1 MSLFDW
7 RDVDASLLTP
17 VWAEQTARWSQ
28 RLFWDARHSWTQV
41 EAERVAGRLPGMVLL
56 EGREVA
62 AWTFFLLHQ
71 NTLQIGGFESSSS
84 TATRTLL
91 DAVLHTVDP
100 QLAPAGAMLFA
111 FSSAP
116 GLVPA
121 LVARGFDTEP
131 YAYLIRETNA
141 VRPIRAEA
149 PWDLSAAVQLPGLL
163 ASAYGPPALTRPFVR
178 HGSMSEWREYAAQL
192 LGSDACGAF
201 EPGLSASWFDA
212 AGHLQGAVVT
222 TIVGPGTAHI
232 AQVAVDPRQRGGGIA
247 SRMLD
252 SVVERV
258 RADGLDR
265 VTLLVSERNTTARH
279 LYERH
284 GFHEAATFIAAGRR
298 VPNLEPRSE
307 NSELKA
313 VLASRS

>member
-7 RDVDASLLTP
+7 RDIDAGLLTP
-17 VWAEQTARWSQ
+17 AWAEQNTRWSE
-28 RLFWDARHSWTQV
+28 RLFWDARHNWSQV
-41 EAERVAGRLPGMVLL
+41 EAERVAGRLPGIVLM

-71 NTLQIGGFESSSS
+71 NTLQIGGFESNSSS
-84 TATRTLL
+84 ATRTLL
-91 DAVLHTVDP
+91 DAVLQAIDP

-131 YAYLIRETNA
+131 YAYLVRDTNA
-141 VRPIRAEA
+141 VRPRRPEA
-149 PWDLSAAVQLPGLL
+149 PWDLAAAAQLPTLL
-163 ASAYGPPALTRPFVR
+163 AASYGPPAVTRPFVR
-178 HGSMSEWREYAAQL
+178 HGTTSEWREYAMQL
-192 LGSDACGAF
+192 LGSAACGAF
-201 EPGLSASWFDA
+201 EPGLSASWFD
-212 AGHLQGAVVT
+212 GEGSLQGAVVT
-222 TIVGPGTAHI
+222 TIIGPGTAHI
-232 AQVAVDPRQRGGGIA
+232 AQVAVDPRQRGSGLGG
-247 SRMLD
+247 RLLD

-258 RADGLDR
+258 RADRLDR
-265 VTLLVSERNTTARH
+265 VTLLVSERNTVARH

-298 VPNLEPRSE
+298 MPKAEPRTPSA
-307 NSELKA
+307 ELHSIHA
-313 VLASRS
+313 

>member
-7 RDVDASLLTP
+7 RDVDAALLTP
-17 VWAEQTARWSQ
+17 IWAEQTARWSQ
-28 RLFWDARHSWTQV
+28 RLFWDAHHSWTQV

-62 AWTFFLLHQ
+62 AWTFFLVHQ
-71 NTLQIGGFESSSS
+71 GTLQIGGFESSSS

-91 DAVLHTVDP
+91 DAVLRTIDP
-100 QLAPAGAMLFA
+100 QLAPSGAMLFA
-111 FSSAP
+111 FSGAP

-131 YAYLIRETNA
+131 YDYLIRETNA
-141 VRPIRAEA
+141 VRPIRPDA
-149 PWDLSAAVQLPGLL
+149 PWDLSAAAQLPGLL
-163 ASAYGPPALTRPFVR
+163 ARAYGPPAVTRPFVR

-201 EPGLSASWFDA
+201 EPGLSAASFD
-212 AGHLQGAVVT
+212 GDGSLQGAIVT

-232 AQVAVDPRQRGGGIA
+232 AQVAVDPRQRGSGLA

-258 RADGLDR
+258 RADRLDR
-265 VTLLVSERNTTARH
+265 VTLLVSERNSVARR

-284 GFHEAATFIAAGRR
+284 GFHEAATFIAAGRA
-298 VPNLEPRSE
+298 VPK
-307 NSELKA
+307 SELRTQKSELDTLHA
-313 VLASRS
+313 